1 MQLVYAGSVKEM
13 YQVPDR
19 EEVEFQFTDKISVF
33 DKPIPSLIPYKGET
47 LCRTAV
53 HWFKVAEEMG
63 IKTHFISQISPARI
77 RVKKVNVIRDYAH
90 ITASTTQYLVPCE
103 FITRYFVAGSLFDR
117 VKEGKVSFAD
127 LGWTDEKKIV
137 YGDNLPRAFFET
149 TTKLERVDRKIDFE
163 EAMKISGIDE
173 GTLNAIRTTILRIDE
188 RINGDVARHGLI
200 HVDGKKEF
208 GLDENRN
215 LMIVDVFGTADE
227 DRFWDAAG
235 YARNE
240 FVEMSKEVVR
250 QYYRKTGYKDALYD
264 ARAKGEPEPDIPPL
278 PDTMIPRVS
287 EVYARIYEQIT
298 GGKF

>member
-1 MQLVYAGSVKEM
+1 
-13 YQVPDR
+13 
-19 EEVEFQFTDKISVF
+19 
-33 DKPIPSLIPYKGET
+33 
-47 LCRTAV
+47 
-53 HWFKVAEEMG
+53 
-63 IKTHFISQISPARI
+63 
-77 RVKKVNVIRDYAH
+77 
-90 ITASTTQYLVPCE
+90 
-103 FITRYFVAGSLFDR
+103 
-117 VKEGKVSFAD
+117 
-127 LGWTDEKKIV
+127 
-137 YGDNLPRAFFET
+137 
-149 TTKLERVDRKIDFE
+149 LERVDRKIDFE

-173 GTLNAIRTTILRIDE
+173 GTLNAIRTTVLRIDE

-250 QYYRKTGYKDALYD
+250 QYYRKIGYKDALYD